1 MSAEN
6 PGGKPQQYSTNTGA
20 GNAAPDTTLL
30 TKGHD
35 SNSGQGNSEKKGVL
49 DKFLSGVEF
58 LGNKLPE
65 PFTLFLILF
74 LLTGVA
80 SSIMAY
86 LDVSVEVPGSEETLK
101 VKGLFTG
108 EGITWLTTNLGANYI
123 GFPPLVTVLPILLAV
138 GVAER
143 SGMLSAVIRKLF
155 GSAKKWALPYAVGLI
170 GVTASI
176 MADSAFVVVPP
187 LAAMVFKVAG
197 RHPVAGLIGGFA
209 AVGAGYS
216 TALVPTSLDAL
227 FAGIT
232 NAVMDTLPGM
242 DFISVNAVSNYFFNI
257 ASSIVLGILAGFI
270 TDKIIEPRMWR
281 QNVPTEEQVDESEAK
296 GRGDRDSEGN
306 ELKATL
312 SAVEMRGM
320 VVSLIAMA
328 TLTAVIFASVLPE
341 SSPFRNEGGGFLPK
355 SPLLD
360 SIVFIVFAYFLVM
373 GVSYGVVVGTVK
385 SIKDLVD
392 MMGGA
397 LKDMMGFLILAFIL
411 GQFVALFAWSGIGTW
426 TAVKGAAFLEN
437 IGLNGFAAILAFII
451 LASCLNLLIISGSAM
466 WTLMTA
472 VFVPMFALLG
482 YEPAFV
488 QAAFRVGDSAT
499 QIITPLNPY
508 MIVMLG
514 LLQRYE
520 PQAGLGTLMSRLI
533 PYVIPFFTAWAILL
547 AIWFYADLPLGP
559 GNSIRECLMVCVW
572 EPNPHKEMNQN
583 DYYGE

>member
-1 MSAEN
+1 MSAET
-6 PGGKPQQYSTNTGA
+6 PAGKSQQDSANTGT
-20 GNAAPDTTLL
+20 GNAGPDTSLL

-35 SNSGQGNSEKKGVL
+35 SNSDRDNSEKKGVL

-80 SSIMAY
+80 SSVMAY
-86 LDVSVEVPGSEETLK
+86 LDVSVKVPGSEETLE

-232 NAVMDTLPGM
+232 NAVMETLPGM

-281 QNVPTEEQVDESEAK
+281 QNVPTEEQIDEDEAK

-312 SAVEMRGM
+312 SAVEMRAM

-328 TLTAVIFASVLPE
+328 ILTAVIFASVMPE

-426 TAVKGAAFLEN
+426 TAVKGAAFLET

-466 WTLMTA
+466 WTLMAA

-559 GNSIRECLMVCVW
+559 GNSIMIE
-572 EPNPHKEMNQN
+572 
-583 DYYGE
+583 G